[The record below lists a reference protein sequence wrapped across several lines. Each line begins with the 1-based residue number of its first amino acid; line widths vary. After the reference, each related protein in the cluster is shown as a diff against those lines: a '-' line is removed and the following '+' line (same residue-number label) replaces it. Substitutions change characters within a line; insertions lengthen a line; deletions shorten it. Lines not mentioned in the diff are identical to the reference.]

1 MGLSSRECL
10 SIWKGYVYRREYQEL
25 VFEVAAVARLFY
37 KTNDREWIKVFKDL
51 YKEINGLTKHRIW
64 HNIREYLKDFI
75 LEAIKTVKGECGKV
89 KFRNKEKQTHER
101 LARPYLN

>member
-1 MGLSSRECL
+1 MGLSSSECL

-37 KTNDREWIKVFKDL
+37 KTNDREWIKVFRDL
-51 YKEINGLTKHRIW
+51 YKEIDGLTKRRICY
-64 HNIREYLKDFI
+64 NIKEYLKDFI
-75 LEAIKTVKGECGKV
+75 QEAIKTVKGECEKT
-89 KFRNKEKQTHER
+89 KFRDKEKQTHER